1 MPRQPYPIV
10 AGPESEPH
18 EPDEQRALAER
29 RDEQLAD
36 TGIHVALYG
45 FQCKRRHV
53 LRQQEGREHV
63 RMAATRDPA
72 YLAVGLRRLAN
83 DLRSLCVLAH
93 STQVPATCGVSDG
106 EQNALDGRDWVYI
119 GDRGTNPMS
128 TRVMNTGTAA
138 KAVKYRHPSVGRIA
152 HATAPQDT
160 HTHTATSSLWQPWYT
175 FARTEAHVPP
185 ASSTLPVHHQYSYIC
200 FHPSQRRPDA

>member
-106 EQNALDGRDWVYI
+106 EAKRAGWAWLGVHWGSRNESYEHQSNEHGHSRERRQVSPPERWEDSPRHCA
-119 GDRGTNPMS
+119 
-128 TRVMNTGTAA
+128 TG
-138 KAVKYRHPSVGRIA
+138 H
-152 HATAPQDT
+152 T
-160 HTHTATSSLWQPWYT
+160 HTHSNVKSLPT
-175 FARTEAHVPP
+175 M
-185 ASSTLPVHHQYSYIC
+185 VHLC
-200 FHPSQRRPDA
+200 E